1 MTGIKNVTGVI
12 LAGGGSSRMGTDKAL
27 LSLGDRTFIGSIAG
41 MLGTLFADVMI
52 ISDHAERYGFLG
64 LPVQED
70 IRKDAGPLGGIHSAL
85 SSMKTHYAFI
95 IACDLPLV
103 SQGACLRILSA
114 QPRDD
119 VVVARNGD
127 RIQPLFGVYSKDVL
141 PEAEDRLGRGENS
154 VMNFLERLRV
164 TVVDF
169 QSPSQI
175 RNINTPEEYAV
186 IQKK

>member
-1 MTGIKNVTGVI
+1 LTGIENVTGVI

-41 MLGTLFADVMI
+41 TLGFLFNDVMI
-52 ISDHAERYGFLG
+52 ISDHGDRYGFLE

-70 IRKDAGPLGGIHSAL
+70 IRKDAGPLGGIHAAL
-85 SSMKTHYAFI
+85 SSIKTHYAFV

-103 SQGACLRILSA
+103 SRGACLRVLSA

-127 RIQPLFGVYSKDVL
+127 RIQPLFGLYSKGVL
-141 PEAEDRLGRGENS
+141 PEAEERLGRGENS
-154 VMNFLERLRV
+154 VMDFLEQVRV

-175 RNINTPEEYAV
+175 RNINTPEEYAT